1 MKTTLPTNCRLSQ
14 RVLDTPELM
23 PRDGANYSIT
33 DAQYAALD
41 AGLTDGKSLLISAP
55 TSTGKTLIGWWA
67 AATGLEHGKKFVY
80 LVSHRALASQKFD
93 EIQKLFRGPWLGDD
107 PHALVCATGDGV
119 IDGSGRANSSPLSA
133 TILVATYEKYLA
145 LISAGGPPQDLSNV
159 VFVCDEIQ
167 LIGDSSRG
175 KHVELLLSVLKR
187 TGWSQFIGLSA
198 VMDDIGAQ
206 QFAHWLNLSL
216 VKVDTREKSLTIEG
230 RWRNGH
236 LIARST
242 PNGIEPIHQLPT
254 VKEMEL
260 NGMIQELVA
269 LGKKPVIVFCMK
281 VDDCY
286 DLAEKWV
293 TPQRVVQS
301 VEVPAG
307 LDIDAG
313 LLQLINEKHCAYHNS
328 ELSEAERTFV
338 EDLMKAEIVDVV
350 FATSTLAAGVN
361 FPLGSAVFSKW
372 KRWDFDK
379 REHVPI
385 RRDEFQNMAGR
396 VGRMGQGA
404 GEGIVL
410 ATARGT
416 SDLILL
422 QQLMDFSKR
431 ETLGVGITPTDFGS
445 LVIQLFAG
453 NLCTTRDGAFSL
465 MSSTLSASREAEK
478 GVGNVEHWRSHL
490 DQQIDRLINTHCLI
504 ETKSRIV
511 VTEFGKAV
519 ARSGLKP
526 ETVEHFLQYLSEHG
540 EQAAQLLPTPE
551 QEGRDNDL
559 LFIFAHGSLLSPEF
573 TLTGGPRTRNI
584 SYRFNRYG
592 VVANP
597 QAEALD
603 TLLFERPWIADPS
616 AANGALALSEWA
628 AGADRETLE
637 QLVPDVRLGLIES
650 MARDVSWLLTAV
662 SDVIRSSSS
671 LTLADAARHP
681 LLRSTN
687 PTLLYIRKFSRV
699 LRRYAVRIAY
709 GLPSDC
715 LWLKELEL
723 HGPARRLTRMQIVS
737 IHQQGIS
744 RPHLLMDGSSEM
756 DALRQAA
763 LPKVGR
769 VSYANQVRDAA
780 RNWKVDQRRHFRR
793 RHEQKA
799 VKHGVKK
806 IISDLYDMKGK
817 MLEAAVINAFQ
828 DLGINC
834 IVLDDGTKPAWPDL
848 KIEFAASGM
857 ASDIVAEVKSKERE
871 TALVALNDAIEVIS
885 AAAIAGL
892 SGTPVTTICS
902 PGADPSVPTAISGCH
917 HLSVVEIVDLAEAY
931 LRIKDGNLTIADLH
945 NWLTTPG
952 IALMEDLPFN
962 NL

>member
-1 MKTTLPTNCRLSQ
+1 MKTTLPPDCRLSQ

-23 PRDGANYSIT
+23 PRDGSNYSIT

-67 AATGLEHGKKFVY
+67 AANGLEHGKKFVY

-93 EIQKLFRGPWLGDD
+93 EIHKLFRSPWLGDD

-119 IDGSGRANSSPLSA
+119 TDGSGRANSSPLSA

-145 LISAGGPPQDLSNV
+145 LISAGGPPQNLSNV

-167 LIGDSSRG
+167 LIGDGSRG

-187 TGWSQFIGLSA
+187 TGWYQFIGLSA

-206 QFAHWLNLSL
+206 QLAHWLNLSL

-230 RWRNGH
+230 RWRSGN

-242 PNGIEPIHQLPT
+242 PNGIEPLHNLPT

-260 NGMIQELVA
+260 NDMIQELVA
-269 LGKKPVIVFCMK
+269 LEKKPVIVFCMR

-286 DLAEKWV
+286 DLAEKWA
-293 TPQRVVQS
+293 TTQAATQS
-301 VEVPAG
+301 VEAPAG
-307 LDIDAG
+307 LDLDAG
-313 LLQLINEKHCAYHNS
+313 LLQLINKRCAFHNA
-328 ELSEAERTFV
+328 ELSEAERAFV
-338 EDLMKAEIVDVV
+338 EELMKDKTVDVV

-361 FPLGSAVFSKW
+361 FPLGSAVFSRW

-396 VGRMGQGA
+396 VGRMGQGT

-410 ATARGT
+410 ATARGAP
-416 SDLILL
+416 DLTLL
-422 QQLMDFSKR
+422 QQLMDFSTR
-431 ETLGVGITPTDFGS
+431 ETLGIGITPTDFGS

-453 NLCTTRDGAFSL
+453 GLCTTRDEAFAL

-478 GVGNVEHWRSHL
+478 GVGNVEHWRPHL
-490 DQQIDRLINTHCLI
+490 TQQIDRLINTHCLI
-504 ETKSRIV
+504 ETKNRIV

-526 ETVEHFLQYLSEHG
+526 ETVEHFLHYLNEHG

-551 QEGRDNDL
+551 QKGRDDDL

-592 VVANP
+592 AVSNP

-603 TLLFERPWIADPS
+603 TLLFERPWVADPG
-616 AANGALALSEWA
+616 AANGARALSEWA
-628 AGADRETLE
+628 TGADRETLE

-650 MARDVSWLLTAV
+650 MARDVSWLLAAV
-662 SDVIRSSSS
+662 SEVIGSSSS

-687 PTLLYIRKFSRV
+687 PNLLHIRKFSRV

-709 GLPSDC
+709 GLPSEC
-715 LWLKELEL
+715 HWLKELEL

-737 IHQQGIS
+737 IHQKGIS
-744 RPHLLMDGSSEM
+744 RPHLLMDGSVEM
-756 DALRQAA
+756 DALRQEA
-763 LPKVGR
+763 LPRVGR

-793 RHEQKA
+793 RHEKRA
-799 VKHGVKK
+799 VMHGVEN

-817 MLEAAVINAFQ
+817 RLETAVINAFQ

-834 IVLDDGTKPAWPDL
+834 SVLDDGTKPAWPDL

-871 TALVALNDAIEVIS
+871 TALVPLNDAIEVVS

-902 PGADPSVPTAISGCH
+902 PGAEPSVPTAISGCN
-917 HLSVVEIVDLAEAY
+917 HLSVVELVDLAEAY

-952 IALMEDLPFN
+952 IALTEDLPFN
-962 NL
+962 NF

>member
-1 MKTTLPTNCRLSQ
+1 MKTTLPPACRLSQ

-67 AATGLEHGKKFVY
+67 AANGLEHGKKFVY

-187 TGWSQFIGLSA
+187 TGWYQFIGLSA

-206 QFAHWLNLSL
+206 QLAHWLNLSL

-230 RWRNGH
+230 RWRSGN

-242 PNGIEPIHQLPT
+242 PNGIEPLHNLPT

-260 NGMIQELVA
+260 NDMIQELVD
-269 LGKKPVIVFCMK
+269 LEKKPVIVFCMR

-286 DLAEKWV
+286 DLAEKWA
-293 TPQRVVQS
+293 TTQAATQS
-301 VEVPAG
+301 VEAPAG
-307 LDIDAG
+307 LDLDAG
-313 LLQLINEKHCAYHNS
+313 LLQLINKRCAFHNA
-328 ELSEAERTFV
+328 ELSEAERAFV
-338 EDLMKAEIVDVV
+338 EELMKDKTVDVV

-361 FPLGSAVFSKW
+361 FPLGSAVFSRW

-396 VGRMGQGA
+396 VGRMGQGT

-410 ATARGT
+410 ATARGAP
-416 SDLILL
+416 DLALL
-422 QQLMDFSKR
+422 QQLMDFSTR

-453 NLCTTRDGAFSL
+453 GLCTTRDGAFAL

-478 GVGNVEHWRSHL
+478 GVGNVEHWRPHL
-490 DQQIDRLINTHCLI
+490 NQQIDRLINTHCLI
-504 ETKSRIV
+504 ETKNRIV

-526 ETVEHFLQYLSEHG
+526 ETVEHFLHYLNEHG

-551 QEGRDNDL
+551 QKGRDDDL

-592 VVANP
+592 AVSNP

-603 TLLFERPWIADPS
+603 TLLFERPWVADPS
-616 AANGALALSEWA
+616 AANGARALSEWA

-650 MARDVSWLLTAV
+650 MARDVSWLLAAV
-662 SDVIRSSSS
+662 SEVIGSSSS

-687 PTLLYIRKFSRV
+687 PNLLHIRKFSRV

-709 GLPSDC
+709 GLPSEC
-715 LWLKELEL
+715 HWLKELEL

-737 IHQQGIS
+737 IHQKGIS
-744 RPHLLMDGSSEM
+744 RPHLLMDGSVEM
-756 DALRQAA
+756 DALRQEA

-793 RHEQKA
+793 RHEKKA
-799 VKHGVKK
+799 VMHGVEN

-817 MLEAAVINAFQ
+817 RLETAVINAFQ

-834 IVLDDGTKPAWPDL
+834 SVLDDGTKPAWPDL

-871 TALVALNDAIEVIS
+871 TALVPLNDAIEVVS

-902 PGADPSVPTAISGCH
+902 PGAEPSVPTAISGCN
-917 HLSVVEIVDLAEAY
+917 HLSVVELVDLAEAY

-952 IALMEDLPFN
+952 IALTEDLPFN
-962 NL
+962 NF

>member
-1 MKTTLPTNCRLSQ
+1 MKTTLPINCRLSQ

-23 PRDGANYSIT
+23 PRYGANYSIT

-41 AGLTDGKSLLISAP
+41 AGLADGKSLLISAP

-67 AATGLEHGKKFVY
+67 AANGLEHGKKFVY

-93 EIQKLFRGPWLGDD
+93 EIQKLFRAAWLEDD

-145 LISAGGPPQDLSNV
+145 LISAGGPPQDMSSV

-187 TGWSQFIGLSA
+187 TGWYQFIGLSA
-198 VMDDIGAQ
+198 VMDDVGAQ

-242 PNGIEPIHQLPT
+242 PNGIEPLRQLPM

-260 NGMIQELVA
+260 NGMIQELVS
-269 LGKKPVIVFCMK
+269 LEKKPVIVFCMR

-286 DLAEKWV
+286 DLAEKWATSQAV
-293 TPQRVVQS
+293 TQS
-301 VEVPAG
+301 VEAPAG
-307 LDIDAG
+307 LDLDAS
-313 LLQLINEKHCAYHNS
+313 LLHLINKRCAFHNA
-328 ELSEAERTFV
+328 ELSEAERAFV
-338 EDLMKAEIVDVV
+338 EDLMKAATVDVV

-372 KRWDFDK
+372 KRWDSDK
-379 REHVPI
+379 RDYVPI

-396 VGRMGQGA
+396 VGRMGQGT

-410 ATARGT
+410 ATSSGA
-416 SDLILL
+416 SDLTHL

-453 NLCTTRDGAFSL
+453 DLCTTRDGAFSL

-478 GVGNVEHWRSHL
+478 GVGNVEHWRPHL
-490 DQQIDRLINTHCLI
+490 NQQIDRLINTHCLI

-526 ETVEHFLQYLSEHG
+526 ETVEHFLHYLNEHG

-584 SYRFNRYG
+584 SYRFGRYG
-592 VVANP
+592 AVANP

-616 AANGALALSEWA
+616 AANGARALSEWA

-637 QLVPDVRLGLIES
+637 QLVPNVRLGLIES
-650 MARDVSWLLTAV
+650 MARDVSWLLAAV
-662 SDVIRSSSS
+662 SEVIGSSSS

-687 PTLLYIRKFSRV
+687 PALLHIRKFSRV

-709 GLPSDC
+709 GLPSEC
-715 LWLKELEL
+715 YWLKELEL

-737 IHQQGIS
+737 IYQKGIS
-744 RPHLLMDGSSEM
+744 RPHLLMDGSLEM

-769 VSYANQVRDAA
+769 VSYANQVREAA

-793 RHEQKA
+793 RHEKKA
-799 VKHGVKK
+799 VRHGVEN

-817 MLEAAVINAFQ
+817 MLEVAVIKAFQ
-828 DLGINC
+828 DIGIKC
-834 IVLDDGTKPAWPDL
+834 RVLDDGTRPAWPDL
-848 KIEFAASGM
+848 KIEFVASGM
-857 ASDIVAEVKSKERE
+857 ESDIVAEVKSKERE
-871 TALVALNDAIEVIS
+871 TALVPLNDAIEVIS

-892 SGTPVTTICS
+892 SGMPVTTICS
-902 PGADPSVPTAISGCH
+902 PGAEPSVPTAISGCN
-917 HLSVVEIVDLAEAY
+917 HLSVVELMDLAEAY

-952 IALMEDLPFN
+952 IALTEYLPFN
-962 NL
+962 NV